1 MHWDV
6 GKVGGRVEQLVR
18 RIDLFKLNVG
28 ATEVVN
34 EFGEDTGVGF
44 NCAPAHVFFRGFLP
58 CESYGLRGFVKKR
71 VSCLVSSLQIEE
83 KVQTTRIVCE
93 LDTVLVLL

>member
-44 NCAPAHVFFRGFLP
+44 NCAPAHDDHVCKRGFGCQFCPEAWQNGLI
-58 CESYGLRGFVKKR
+58 ESKTL
-71 VSCLVSSLQIEE
+71 
-83 KVQTTRIVCE
+83 T
-93 LDTVLVLL
+93 